1 MDEKYKKA
9 KVCFYIMTKNRAII
23 LDRDGT
29 LIEDK
34 NFAYKIEDL
43 ELLPGV
49 IKGLKL
55 LQEGFIF
62 FIVTNQ
68 SGIGR
73 GYYTEEDFHK
83 FNNHLIQL
91 LESEK
96 IEIIKT
102 YYCPHLR
109 EDDCD
114 CRKPKTKF
122 IEEIINDFDVD
133 IKESWMFGDHPSDIQ
148 FGINGGCRTVF
159 LTTGHGENHIDELE
173 SLKIKPTIISKDFSS
188 ATKEILDF

>member
-1 MDEKYKKA
+1 MRNKK
-9 KVCFYIMTKNRAII
+9 AII

-34 NFAYKIEDL
+34 YYAYKIEDL
-43 ELLPGV
+43 ELFPGV

-55 LQEGFIF
+55 LQEEFIF

-91 LESEK
+91 LENEK
-96 IEIIKT
+96 IEILKT
-102 YYCPHLR
+102 YFCPHLR
-109 EDDCD
+109 EDNCE
-114 CRKPKTKF
+114 CKKPKTKF
-122 IEEIINDFDVD
+122 INDIINEFDVN
-133 IKESWMFGDHPSDIQ
+133 IKESWMVGDHPSDIQ
-148 FGINGGCRTVF
+148 FGINAGCRTVF
-159 LTTGHGENHIDELE
+159 LTTGHGEKHINELK
-173 SLKIKPTIISKDFSS
+173 SLEINPTIISNNFLS
-188 ATKEILDF
+188 ASKELLNF

>member
-1 MDEKYKKA
+1 
-9 KVCFYIMTKNRAII
+9 MTKNKAVI

-29 LIEDK
+29 LIEDM
-34 NFAYKIEDL
+34 NYAYKIEDL
-43 ELLPGV
+43 ELLPG
-49 IKGLKL
+49 IIDGLRILK
-55 LQEGFIF
+55 ENFIF

-83 FNNHLIQL
+83 FNNHLIKL
-91 LESEK
+91 LQNET

-102 YYCPHLR
+102 YFCPHLR
-109 EDDCD
+109 EDNCD

-122 IEEIINDFDVD
+122 IEVITNDFDVN

-148 FGINGGCRTVF
+148 FGINAGCRTVF
-159 LTTGHGENHIDELE
+159 LTTGHGENHVDELK
-173 SLKIKPTIISKDFSS
+173 SLKMEPTIISTDFLS
-188 ATKEILDF
+188 AAKELLNFK

>member
-1 MDEKYKKA
+1 
-9 KVCFYIMTKNRAII
+9 MTKNKAVI
-23 LDRDGT
+23 LDRDGI

-34 NFAYKIEDL
+34 NYVYKIEDL
-43 ELLPGV
+43 ELLPRV
-49 IKGLKL
+49 IEGLKIL
-55 LQEGFIF
+55 KEEFIF
-62 FIVTNQ
+62 FIVSNQ

-91 LESEK
+91 LKKET

-102 YYCPHLR
+102 YFCPHLR
-109 EDDCD
+109 EDNCD

-122 IEEIINDFDVD
+122 IEEIINDFDVN

-148 FGINGGCRTVF
+148 FGINAGCRTVF
-159 LTTGHGENHIDELE
+159 LTTGHGKEHIDELE
-173 SLKIKPTIISKDFSS
+173 SRKIKPTIISNDFLS
-188 ATKEILDF
+188 AAKELLNFK